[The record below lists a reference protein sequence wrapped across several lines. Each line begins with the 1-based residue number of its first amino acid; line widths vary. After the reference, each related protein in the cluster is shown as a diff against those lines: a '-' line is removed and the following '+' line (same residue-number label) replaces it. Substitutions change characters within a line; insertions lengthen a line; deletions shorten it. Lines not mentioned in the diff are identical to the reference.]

1 MVVRTAP
8 MAWLDRVAGGDG
20 PIYLG
25 VLRALEQAIRAGELN
40 PGDRLPPQRAVAERL
55 GVDLTTVTRAYSAA
69 QSQGLVEGAVGRGT
83 FVRAATQDDDPGLVD
98 LSMNLP
104 PPPEGL
110 SLGRLLQE
118 TTAAILERS
127 DPAILMAYH
136 AGFGTVGQRKAGA
149 QWLAPTLGEVAAD
162 RLLVSPGA
170 QAALAAVLS
179 SLCQPGDAVVA
190 EPLTYPGFIAVAQR
204 LGLRVLACAADAE
217 GVLPDALEA
226 LCAQARPKA
235 IYLVPTMQ
243 NPTGT
248 TMPLK
253 RREALARVAAQ
264 ASLWVVEDDPY
275 SRLMAAPPA
284 AIAALAPERTFH
296 VATLAKCLSPGLRI
310 AYLACPAAW
319 TERVADGLRATALM
333 PPPLMAAVATR
344 WIQEGAAE
352 TLLNAVRAET
362 RARRAIASGALPQAV
377 GGPENIHLWL
387 PLADAATA
395 ERVQLAAQARGL
407 AVVTAEAFA
416 VAAAHP
422 AGARISLGGPGKR
435 GVLERALGTLAE
447 LVSDGAPPRRVI
459 V

>member
-1 MVVRTAP
+1 
-8 MAWLDRVAGGDG
+8 MAWLDRVAAGEG
-20 PIYLG
+20 PIYLA
-25 VLRALEQAIRAGELN
+25 VLRALEQAIRGGELH

-69 QSQGLVEGAVGRGT
+69 QGQGLVEGAVGRGT
-83 FVRAATQDDDPGLVD
+83 YVRPQAGDDDPGLVD

-127 DPAILMAYH
+127 DPATLMAYH
-136 AGFGTVGQRKAGA
+136 PGFGTVGQRKAGA
-149 QWLAPTLGEVAAD
+149 QWLAPVLGEVAAE
-162 RLLVSPGA
+162 RLLLSPGA

-179 SLCQPGDAVVA
+179 CLCRPGDTVVA
-190 EPLTYPGFIAVAQR
+190 EPLTYPGFIGVARQ
-204 LGLRVLACAADAE
+204 LGLKVLACEVDAE
-217 GVLPDALEA
+217 GLVPEALEA
-226 LCAQARPKA
+226 LCAKARPRA

-248 TMPLK
+248 TMAPE
-253 RREALARVAAQ
+253 RRAALARIAA
-264 ASLWVVEDDPY
+264 ARELWIVEDDPY
-275 SRLMAAPPA
+275 SRLMEQPPA
-284 AIAALAPERTFH
+284 AIAAVAPDRTFH

-319 TERVADGLRATALM
+319 AERVAEALRALALM

-344 WIQEGAAE
+344 WIQEGAADR
-352 TLLNAVRAET
+352 LLGAVRAET
-362 RARRAIASGALPQAV
+362 RARRAIAARALPQAI
-377 GGPENIHLWL
+377 GGAQNIHLWL
-387 PLADAATA
+387 PMADTPSA
-395 ERVQLAAQARGL
+395 ERIQLAAQARGL

-416 VAAAHP
+416 VDPAHP

-435 GVLERALGTLAE
+435 AVLERALATLAE
-447 LVSDGAPPRRVI
+447 LVASGGRPQRVI

>member
-1 MVVRTAP
+1 
-8 MAWLDRVAGGDG
+8 MAWLGRVVAGEG

-25 VLRALEQAIRAGELN
+25 VLRALDQAIRAGELH

-69 QSQGLVEGAVGRGT
+69 QAQGLVEGAVGRGT
-83 FVRAATQDDDPGLVD
+83 FVRAQAGDDDPGLVD

-118 TTAAILERS
+118 TAGAILERS
-127 DPAILMAYH
+127 DAATLMAYH
-136 AGFGTVGQRKAGA
+136 PGFGTIGQRKAGA
-149 QWLAPTLGEVAAD
+149 QWLAPVLGEVAAD

-170 QAALAAVLS
+170 QAALAAVLA
-179 SLCQPGDAVVA
+179 SLCRPGDAVIA
-190 EPLTYPGFIAVAQR
+190 EPLTYPGFIGAARQ
-204 LGLRVLACAADAE
+204 LGLKVLACEVDPD
-217 GVLPDALEA
+217 GVVPEALES
-226 LCAQARPKA
+226 LCAQVGPKA

-243 NPTGT
+243 NPTGA
-248 TMPLK
+248 TMPAA
-253 RREALARVAAQ
+253 RREALARIAAQ
-264 ASLWVVEDDPY
+264 HDLWIVEDDPY
-275 SRLMAAPPA
+275 SRLMRDPPV
-284 AIAALAPERTFH
+284 AIAASAPDRTFH

-319 TERVADGLRATALM
+319 TERVAEALRATALM

-344 WIQEGAAE
+344 WIQEGAADR
-352 TLLNAVRAET
+352 LLAAVRTET
-362 RARRAIASGALPQAV
+362 QARRAIAGKVLPQAL

-387 PLADAATA
+387 PLADAVGA

-416 VAAAHP
+416 VQAGHR
-422 AGARISLGGPGKR
+422 AGARISLGGPSKR
-435 GVLERALGTLAE
+435 GVLERALATLAE
-447 LVSDGAPPRRVI
+447 LVSEGAPPRRAI